1 MKSTGI
7 IRRIDDMGRFVLPM
21 ELRKT
26 YGITDNTPLE
36 IFTEGDTILLRK
48 YQPAGC
54 CDLCGEIDDNIIVF
68 HGKRICAGCRRALAR
83 L

>member
-21 ELRKT
+21 ELRKA
-26 YGITDNTPLE
+26 YGITVNSPLE

-54 CDLCGEIDDNIIVF
+54 CDLCGEMDGDIVQF
-68 HGKRICAGCRRALAR
+68 HGKRVCAACRRALAN